1 MDGYMIQWDQIL
13 KLSEERIPLFFIR
26 DAERLGHGS
35 RATGGLLAIINEEP
49 EQEQS
54 AKRRKQSQDMETELL
69 TTWSSGLSQTLSSIQ
84 NIIQN
89 YSVYKESEKFQC
101 RKTMN
106 RFQCWDDTALEIIWH
121 RCYSSYF

>member
-1 MDGYMIQWDQIL
+1 MRWN
-13 KLSEERIPLFFIR
+13 SRTVRRENSTFFIR

>member
-35 RATGGLLAIINEEP
+35 KATGGLLAIINEEP

-121 RCYSSYF
+121 RC